1 VSVLRPHLLRSG
13 VLLLVLGVLTASSM
27 REASAQQQF
36 DFHRT
41 FTLAEAG
48 LQSVDAFGAYFF
60 FSRGQS
66 RLDASGSISDDGSCS
81 VSVTGFGDG
90 SGLNYETGTSASRP
104 ETAASARIVI

>member
-1 VSVLRPHLLRSG
+1 
-13 VLLLVLGVLTASSM
+13 M

-60 FSRGQS
+60 FSRGQF